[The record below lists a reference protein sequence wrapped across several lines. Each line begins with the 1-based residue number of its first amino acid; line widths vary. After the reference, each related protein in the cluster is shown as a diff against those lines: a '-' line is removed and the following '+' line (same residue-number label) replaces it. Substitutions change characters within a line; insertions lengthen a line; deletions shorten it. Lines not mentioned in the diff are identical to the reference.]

1 MIVACSA
8 CRTRFRVADEKVG
21 PRGARI
27 RCSRCGQT
35 FQVGPPLPPEPPPIA
50 PEPTPVYRPEPAAV
64 PTEPTGTG
72 GWPTGV
78 LEVAGASSDSS
89 VGIAL
94 EADPFAAY
102 ATQAPPAQASGP
114 ADPLPPAPLHQ
125 DLDFMGSLPVTD
137 LSDLERTGARLVPPE
152 PLSGT
157 DASVEEGLA
166 LEERTPGATP
176 VREIAARWSDP
187 EASQAIEVGPDGFQ
201 EVDLASGA
209 ARPDPE
215 FDALAGEVTHEVPVA
230 PPAPEARDPGVPG
243 GRPTTRGAPE
253 PPAGVASDPTSVHL
267 LRPARIKTL
276 AMNVLSLAAL
286 LLVTLGIVLW
296 WRGDGI
302 GALLR
307 WPRAGHSDVDVGG
320 ITSGVY
326 EGSHGQPLIF
336 VRGVVRATHEPVEG
350 PVTVRVVLERGGT
363 PLGAATAVAGAVPSA
378 EDLAAVTSPEG
389 LAALRRQV
397 DARAPLRLAP
407 GTELPFLAVLPLP
420 DGDVGTLHFRVD
432 TLPERGR

>member
-1 MIVACSA
+1 
-8 CRTRFRVADEKVG
+8 
-21 PRGARI
+21 
-27 RCSRCGQT
+27 
-35 FQVGPPLPPEPPPIA
+35 
-50 PEPTPVYRPEPAAV
+50 
-64 PTEPTGTG
+64 
-72 GWPTGV
+72 V

-94 EADPFAAY
+94 ETDPFAAY
-102 ATQAPPAQASGP
+102 ATQAPSAQPGGP
-114 ADPLPPAPLHQ
+114 AEPAPPAPLPR
-125 DLDFMGSLPVTD
+125 DLDFVGSLPVTD
-137 LSDLERTGARLVPPE
+137 LSDLERTGARLVPPD
-152 PLSGT
+152 PLPGV
-157 DASVEEGLA
+157 DGPVEEGLA

-176 VREIAARWSDP
+176 VRDLAARWSDP

-209 ARPDPE
+209 APPDPE
-215 FDALAGEVTHEVPVA
+215 FDALAGESTHEVPVP
-230 PPAPEARDPGVPG
+230 PPAPPGPDAREPEAPG
-243 GRPTTRGAPE
+243 GRPATRGAQE
-253 PPAGVASDPTSVHL
+253 LPASRVAADPTSALH
-267 LRPARIKTL
+267 LRPARIKSL

-326 EGSHGQPLIF
+326 EGSHGQPVIF

-363 PLGAATAVAGAVPSA
+363 PLGAATAIAGAVPSA
-378 EDLAAVTSPEG
+378 EELASVTSPEG
-389 LAALRRQV
+389 LTALRRQV
-397 DARAPLRLAP
+397 DSRAPPRVAP
-407 GTELPFLAVLPLP
+407 GTDLPFLAVLPLP
-420 DGDVGTLHFRVD
+420 EGDVGTLQFRVD
-432 TLPERGR
+432 TLPVRGR